1 MMSPSSHACLN
12 EALGLVIVHLPVLW
26 IGFTH
31 SFLLFFE
38 EVSHGIHEVSIA
50 LLIDKGWIFHELK

>member
-1 MMSPSSHACLN
+1 MMSPSSHARLN
-12 EALGLVIVHLPVLW
+12 EDLGLAIVHLPFLW
-26 IGFTH
+26 ISFTH

-38 EVSHGIHEVSIA
+38 EVSHCIHEISIA